1 MQNNIE
7 ELQKKLEESD
17 KEKQEFLNGWKR
29 AKADYLN
36 YQKDEARRMEEIV
49 KFGNESLVKELLVL
63 FDSFRALE
71 RQTADKQLLEGVFA
85 IRSPLEHIF
94 LIRGLKNISVSL
106 GEKFSAAFRESVAEV
121 ESDYPADAIVEEVE
135 SGWMLYDRVIKAA
148 KVKVSKGLS

>member
-71 RQTADKQLLEGVFA
+71 RQAADKQLLEGVFA
-85 IRSPLEHIF
+85 IRSQLENI
-94 LIRGLKNISVSL
+94 LQKRGLKNISVSL
-106 GEKFSAAFRESVAEV
+106 GEKFSSAFHESVAEV